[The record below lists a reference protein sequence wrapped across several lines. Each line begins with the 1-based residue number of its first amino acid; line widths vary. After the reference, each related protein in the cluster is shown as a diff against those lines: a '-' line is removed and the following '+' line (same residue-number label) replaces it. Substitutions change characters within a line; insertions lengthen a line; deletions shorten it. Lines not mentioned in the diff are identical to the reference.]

1 MFRLR
6 SQLEDSRDQ
15 TDTLKR
21 ENKNISLEIK
31 DLLDQLG
38 EGGRSLHEVE
48 RQKRR
53 VESEKEELANA
64 LDEAESA
71 LEAEENRVIRANFEL
86 ATLKYD
92 KNNLQ
97 YIFEITHIFFFRQEI
112 DKRIQEKCD
121 EFMVMKK
128 NQQRLI
134 ESLQASL
141 EAEARSKAEVMRTKK
156 KLETDIQELENA
168 LDHASRV
175 NIHLY

>member
-64 LDEAESA
+64 LDEAEAA

-97 YIFEITHIFFFRQEI
+97 YIFEITHIFF
-112 DKRIQEKCD
+112 
-121 EFMVMKK
+121 
-128 NQQRLI
+128 N
-134 ESLQASL
+134 
-141 EAEARSKAEVMRTKK
+141 TKFF
-156 KLETDIQELENA
+156 L
-168 LDHASRV
+168 
-175 NIHLY
+175 

>member
-1 MFRLR
+1 MKL
-6 SQLEDSRDQ
+6 
-15 TDTLKR
+15 
-21 ENKNISLEIK
+21 
-31 DLLDQLG
+31 
-38 EGGRSLHEVE
+38 
-48 RQKRR
+48 
-53 VESEKEELANA
+53 
-64 LDEAESA
+64 
-71 LEAEENRVIRANFEL
+71 
-86 ATLKYD
+86 
-92 KNNLQ
+92 
-97 YIFEITHIFFFRQEI
+97 HIFFLTQKIFCRQEI

-175 NIHLY
+175 NIINIRNRQI

>member
-1 MFRLR
+1 MKKKICNVF
-6 SQLEDSRDQ
+6 
-15 TDTLKR
+15 LK
-21 ENKNISLEIK
+21 
-31 DLLDQLG
+31 
-38 EGGRSLHEVE
+38 LH
-48 RQKRR
+48 
-53 VESEKEELANA
+53 
-64 LDEAESA
+64 
-71 LEAEENRVIRANFEL
+71 
-86 ATLKYD
+86 
-92 KNNLQ
+92 
-97 YIFEITHIFFFRQEI
+97 IFFFFRQEI

-175 NIHLY
+175 NIHLYYSFETLCFIYAITVYLLRRFSPNFNVQISNIDNYCSNFIVRHDSVQKISYI

>member
-1 MFRLR
+1 MTKIICNVF
-6 SQLEDSRDQ
+6 
-15 TDTLKR
+15 LK
-21 ENKNISLEIK
+21 
-31 DLLDQLG
+31 
-38 EGGRSLHEVE
+38 LH
-48 RQKRR
+48 
-53 VESEKEELANA
+53 
-64 LDEAESA
+64 
-71 LEAEENRVIRANFEL
+71 
-86 ATLKYD
+86 
-92 KNNLQ
+92 
-97 YIFEITHIFFFRQEI
+97 IFFFFRQEI

-175 NIHLY
+175 NIHLYYSFETGIIRIDD

>member
-1 MFRLR
+1 MLFFFVFHFVKFIYFFSPSFLFRENSSEVFRLR

-64 LDEAESA
+64 LDEAEAA

-97 YIFEITHIFFFRQEI
+97 YIFEITHIFF
-112 DKRIQEKCD
+112 
-121 EFMVMKK
+121 
-128 NQQRLI
+128 L
-134 ESLQASL
+134 
-141 EAEARSKAEVMRTKK
+141 
-156 KLETDIQELENA
+156 
-168 LDHASRV
+168 
-175 NIHLY
+175 